1 MNSLTPAHPA
11 GTLSQDATPGLFSTA
26 LFASLS

>member
-1 MNSLTPAHPA
+1 MNSLTLAHPA
-11 GTLSQDATPGLFSTA
+11 GTLSQDATPGLSATT